1 MAEQTLPPI
10 NIDHPAP
17 QRNRVGL
24 AALLFGIAAA
34 PTAWNAQLLL
44 GVSLSGHAC
53 YPRERLLS
61 APLWGNLWWILL
73 GVSVIGIVFAVA
85 GGVVAWRSWRRT
97 YEEML
102 GTADHLLDRGEG
114 RTRFMAMCGILT
126 SAVFLLALIFGT
138 AAFFLVPLCG
148 N

>member
-1 MAEQTLPPI
+1 MAEQTLLPI
-10 NIDHPAP
+10 NIGHPAP
-17 QRNRVGL
+17 HRNRVGL

-34 PTAWNAQLLL
+34 PAAWNAQLLL
-44 GVSLSGHAC
+44 SVALSGHAC
-53 YPRERLLS
+53 YPRNRLLS

-73 GVSVIGIVFAVA
+73 GISIIGIVFAIA
-85 GGVVAWRSWRRT
+85 GGAVAWRSWRRT
-97 YEEML
+97 FNESL
-102 GTADHLLDRGEG
+102 GTAHHLLDRGEG